1 MAEDKRI
8 RIAAD
13 TTPLRQLREE
23 AVSLYREIN
32 QTSMQSAQEAEK
44 SISQLRE
51 QLALMEDRNEL
62 ERLLLDLKRQSAAID
77 ATTMQKPSP
86 MPERPIRRQPP
97 TEELPRP
104 EQPTIDPETGSI
116 TWDVSPRRK
125 EEPVQPEPRL
135 ETDVE
140 EPEEKP
146 APRRRRRKVQEPIP
160 DVEPIID
167 EETGSMTWDVS
178 PRRKEEPVQ
187 PEPRLETDVEE
198 PEEKPAPRRRRRK
211 VQEPIPDVEPII
223 DEETGSMTWD
233 LTRKPQRE
241 RVTPIERGVEREEPT
256 TKETQKEILREINR
270 HVENIDESVTNVDN
284 SKNFQDNS
292 ENRTDNSR
300 HTENITENVV
310 NIEKNTQTI
319 TENTTAIREKGNLEV
334 VSEQPN
340 RPLLREDDRIQRR
353 PEITDN
359 GQTEIKFSD
368 EGIIR
373 AITRLGVVTD
383 NIGRDVISALRGL
396 EKGTGEENQRTSITR
411 YLETIAN
418 SVSVIED
425 SAENILEE
433 IQKAVSGSGFG
444 GGTGTPGGIVP
455 PTGSTGGIGG
465 GLNIFGGGLKG
476 ILGGLGAL
484 TAFNTAKNV
493 LSERYFRQQE
503 FEARSQYQGTVETA
517 ANYTRLQAANQ
528 ADAFRWIPL
537 IGDTIAKS
545 IELPAQLAA
554 EKMMATFGKYA
565 EGERRVIP
573 YAQVMGVSAGEAFRQ
588 AGREGSYAAES
599 LGMDYASYL
608 GRRAELIRAGGGRFV
623 GGNEYDPYAVR
634 ETQSVMAAE
643 RLFGLSPNAVNRLQG
658 AMRFGDQDSG
668 TGASAIIR
676 EFEQAMKNLGIPFE
690 QIASTM
696 EESLDTFITQSDQIL
711 SKRGE
716 FDAKELAA
724 MFSGIR
730 QATGLQGRQLERV
743 QQAFTG
749 QGISKDEVT
758 NAMLVRSI
766 QEVMPDKTSY
776 SEIQEE
782 LEKIRAGAADPEVM
796 ENFLNRVVERTGG
809 GSEQLRLAM
818 SEIFPNLSWNDINS
832 TIQKDSD
839 PSKLVSNL
847 FDLYKQASQR
857 IRETPTEAYDRDAA
871 RRTVGTG
878 ETILASD
885 MNRQMSE
892 GANIL
897 GEIRDLVREIND
909 RGKKV
914 ADMELEVPKE
924 KIIQQS
930 ATGGSGLVN
939 MSTVSGGVD
948 AGRAISQWFKR
959 ALDEWARER
968 VNGVSEANKVIQ
980 QER

>member
-32 QTSMQSAQEAEK
+32 QASMQSAQEADK

-125 EEPVQPEPRL
+125 EEPVQLEPRRKEPRL
-135 ETDVE
+135 EMETDVEEPLPTE

-146 APRRRRRKVQEPIP
+146 APRRRRRKIQEPIP
-160 DVEPIID
+160 DVEPTID
-167 EETGSMTWDVS
+167 EETGT
-178 PRRKEEPVQ
+178 
-187 PEPRLETDVEE
+187 
-198 PEEKPAPRRRRRK
+198 
-211 VQEPIPDVEPII
+211 
-223 DEETGSMTWD
+223 MTWD

-241 RVTPIERGVEREEPT
+241 RVTPTERGAEREEPT

-319 TENTTAIREKGNLEV
+319 TENTTAIKEKGNLNA
-334 VSEQPN
+334 VSEQSN

-373 AITRLGVVTD
+373 AITRLGAVTD

-396 EKGTGEENQRTSITR
+396 EKGAGEENQKTSITR

-433 IQKAVSGSGFG
+433 MQKAASASGSGFG
-444 GGTGTPGGIVP
+444 GGTGVSGGIVP

-476 ILGGLGAL
+476 ILGGLGGLA
-484 TAFNTAKNV
+484 AFNTAKNV
-493 LSERYFRQQE
+493 LSERYFRNQE

-528 ADAFRWIPL
+528 ADAYRWIPL

-588 AGREGSYAAES
+588 AGREGGYAAES

-643 RLFGLSPNAVNRLQG
+643 RLFGLSPNAINRLQG
-658 AMRFGDQDSG
+658 AMRFGDQDSN

-711 SKRGE
+711 SKRGD
-716 FDAKELAA
+716 FDARQLAA

-749 QGISKDEVT
+749 QGMSKDEVT

-782 LEKIRAGAADPEVM
+782 LEKIRAGEANPEVM

-878 ETILASD
+878 ETILAGD

-892 GANIL
+892 GATQL
-897 GEIRDLVREIND
+897 KEI
-909 RGKKV
+909 KKV
-914 ADMELEVPKE
+914 LDSIKEDTAILAGVKDRIDTYAGMPKQIVE
-924 KIIQQS
+924 DTK
-930 ATGGSGLVN
+930 L
-939 MSTVSGGVD
+939 VSGAYKEAGSSDWD
-948 AGRAISQWFKR
+948 ALLKGIQMSISKGF
-959 ALDEWARER
+959 LDIITAGKSRNIPAER
-968 VNGVSEANKVIQ
+968 
-980 QER
+980 

>member
-32 QTSMQSAQEAEK
+32 QASMQSAQEADK

-125 EEPVQPEPRL
+125 EEPVQPEPRRKEPMP

-140 EPEEKP
+140 EPLF
-146 APRRRRRKVQEPIP
+146 
-160 DVEPIID
+160 
-167 EETGSMTWDVS
+167 T
-178 PRRKEEPVQ
+178 
-187 PEPRLETDVEE
+187 EE
-198 PEEKPAPRRRRRK
+198 PEERPVPRRRRRK

-241 RVTPIERGVEREEPT
+241 RVTPIERGTEEEPT

-319 TENTTAIREKGNLEV
+319 TENTTAIKEKGNLNA
-334 VSEQPN
+334 VSEQSN

-373 AITRLGVVTD
+373 AITRLGAVTD

-396 EKGTGEENQRTSITR
+396 EKGSGEENQKTSITR

-433 IQKAVSGSGFG
+433 MQKATSGSGFG

-455 PTGSTGGIGG
+455 PTGSTGGIG

-623 GGNEYDPYAVR
+623 GGNEYDPYAVK

-658 AMRFGDQDSG
+658 AMRFGDQNSG

-749 QGISKDEVT
+749 QGMSKDEVT

-857 IRETPTEAYDRDAA
+857 IKETPAEAYDRGAA
-871 RRTVGTG
+871 RRTVGAG
-878 ETILASD
+878 ETILAGD

-897 GEIRDLVREIND
+897 KEIRDLVSEIND

-914 ADMELEVPKE
+914 ADIELEVPKE

-968 VNGVSEANKVIQ
+968 VGGVSEANKVIQ

>member
-32 QTSMQSAQEAEK
+32 QTSMQSAQEADK

-77 ATTMQKPSP
+77 ATTIQKPSP

-104 EQPTIDPETGSI
+104 EQPIIDPETGSI

-125 EEPVQPEPRL
+125 EEPVQPEPR
-135 ETDVE
+135 
-140 EPEEKP
+140 P
-146 APRRRRRKVQEPIP
+146 
-160 DVEPIID
+160 
-167 EETGSMTWDVS
+167 
-178 PRRKEEPVQ
+178 
-187 PEPRLETDVEE
+187 ETDVEE

-241 RVTPIERGVEREEPT
+241 RVPPIERGTEEEPT

-310 NIEKNTQTI
+310 NIEKNTKTI
-319 TENTTAIREKGNLEV
+319 TENTTAIKEKGNLNA
-334 VSEQPN
+334 VSEQSN

-373 AITRLGVVTD
+373 AITRLGAVTD

-396 EKGTGEENQRTSITR
+396 EKGSGEENQKTSITR

-433 IQKAVSGSGFG
+433 MQKATSGSGFG

-465 GLNIFGGGLKG
+465 LNIFGGGLKG
-476 ILGGLGAL
+476 ILGGLGGLA
-484 TAFNTAKNV
+484 AFNTAKNV

-696 EESLDTFITQSDQIL
+696 EESLDTFVTQSDQIL

>member
-32 QTSMQSAQEAEK
+32 QASMQSAQEAEK

-125 EEPVQPEPRL
+125 EETVQPEPRRKGQRPEM

-140 EPEEKP
+140 EPL
-146 APRRRRRKVQEPIP
+146 PI
-160 DVEPIID
+160 
-167 EETGSMTWDVS
+167 
-178 PRRKEEPVQ
+178 
-187 PEPRLETDVEE
+187 EE
-198 PEEKPAPRRRRRK
+198 PEERPAPRRRRRK

-465 GLNIFGGGLKG
+465 GLNIFGGGLNIFGGGLKG
-476 ILGGLGAL
+476 ILGGLGGLA
-484 TAFNTAKNV
+484 AFNTAKNV
-493 LSERYFRQQE
+493 LSERYFRNQE

-528 ADAFRWIPL
+528 ADAYRWIPL
-537 IGDTIAKS
+537 VGDVIAKS

-749 QGISKDEVT
+749 QGMSKDEVT

-857 IRETPTEAYDRDAA
+857 IKETPAEAYDRGAA
-871 RRTVGTG
+871 RRTVGAG
-878 ETILASD
+878 ETILAGD

-897 GEIRDLVREIND
+897 KEIRDLVSEIND

-914 ADMELEVPKE
+914 ADIELEVPKE

-968 VNGVSEANKVIQ
+968 VGGVSEANKVIQ

>member
-125 EEPVQPEPRL
+125 EETVQPEPRRKGQRPEM

-140 EPEEKP
+140 EPL
-146 APRRRRRKVQEPIP
+146 PI
-160 DVEPIID
+160 
-167 EETGSMTWDVS
+167 
-178 PRRKEEPVQ
+178 
-187 PEPRLETDVEE
+187 EE
-198 PEEKPAPRRRRRK
+198 PEERPAPRRRRRK

-319 TENTTAIREKGNLEV
+319 TENTTAIKEKGNLNA
-334 VSEQPN
+334 VSEQSN

-373 AITRLGVVTD
+373 AITRLGTVTD
-383 NIGRDVISALRGL
+383 NAGRDVVSAIRGL
-396 EKGTGEENQRTSITR
+396 EKGTGEENQRSSVTR
-411 YLETIAN
+411 YLEAIAN

-433 IQKAVSGSGFG
+433 IQKAVSSNGIG
-444 GGTGTPGGIVP
+444 GGVGTPGGIVP
-455 PTGSTGGIGG
+455 PTGSTGGIG

-658 AMRFGDQDSG
+658 AMRFGDQNSG

-711 SKRGE
+711 SKRGD
-716 FDAKELAA
+716 FDARQLAA

-749 QGISKDEVT
+749 QGMSKDEVT

-782 LEKIRAGAADPEVM
+782 LEKIRAGAANPEVM

-847 FDLYKQASQR
+847 FDLYRQSSQR
-857 IRETPTEAYDRDAA
+857 IRETRAEAYDKDAA
-871 RRTVGTG
+871 KGTVGAG
-878 ETILASD
+878 ETILARD
-885 MNRQMSE
+885 TNRQMSE
-892 GANIL
+892 GANQL
-897 GEIRDLVREIND
+897 KEI
-909 RGKKV
+909 KKV
-914 ADMELEVPKE
+914 LDSIKEDTAILAGVKDRIDTYAGMPKQIVE
-924 KIIQQS
+924 DTK
-930 ATGGSGLVN
+930 L
-939 MSTVSGGVD
+939 VSGAYKEAGSSDWD
-948 AGRAISQWFKR
+948 ALLKGIQMSISKGF
-959 ALDEWARER
+959 LDIITAGKSRNIPAER
-968 VNGVSEANKVIQ
+968 
-980 QER
+980 

>member
-8 RIAAD
+8 RISAD
-13 TTPLRQLREE
+13 TSPLRQLREE
-23 AVSLYREIN
+23 AISLYREIGQASELN
-32 QTSMQSAQEAEK
+32 AQEADK

-51 QLALMEDRNEL
+51 QLALMEDRNQL
-62 ERLLLDLKRQSAAID
+62 EKLLLDLKRQSAAID
-77 ATTMQKPSP
+77 ATAMQKPSP

-125 EEPVQPEPRL
+125 EEPVQPEPRRKEQRP
-135 ETDVE
+135 ETDVEEPLPTE

-146 APRRRRRKVQEPIP
+146 APRRRRRKVQEPI
-160 DVEPIID
+160 
-167 EETGSMTWDVS
+167 
-178 PRRKEEPVQ
+178 
-187 PEPRLETDVEE
+187 L
-198 PEEKPAPRRRRRK
+198 
-211 VQEPIPDVEPII
+211 DVEPII

-233 LTRKPQRE
+233 LTRKPQRGK
-241 RVTPIERGVEREEPT
+241 VTPIERSVGEEPI

-319 TENTTAIREKGNLEV
+319 TENTTAIKEKGNLDI
-334 VSEQPN
+334 VSEQQN
-340 RPLLREDDRIQRR
+340 RTLLREDDRIQRR
-353 PEITDN
+353 PGITDN
-359 GQTEIKFSD
+359 GQTETKFSD

-373 AITRLGVVTD
+373 AITRLGTVTD
-383 NIGRDVISALRGL
+383 NAGRDVVSALRGL
-396 EKGTGEENQRTSITR
+396 EKGTGEESQRNVTR

-425 SAENILEE
+425 SSENILEE
-433 IQKAVSGSGFG
+433 IQKAVSGAGFG
-444 GGTGTPGGIVP
+444 GGAGTPGGIVP
-455 PTGSTGGIGG
+455 PTGSAGGNGV

-476 ILGGLGAL
+476 ILGGLGGLA
-484 TAFNTAKNV
+484 AFNTAKNV
-493 LSERYFRQQE
+493 LSERYFRNQE

-588 AGREGSYAAES
+588 AGREGGYAAES

-690 QIASTM
+690 EIASTM

-711 SKRGE
+711 SKRGD
-716 FDAKELAA
+716 FDARQLAA

-749 QGISKDEVT
+749 QGMSKDEVT

-782 LEKIRAGAADPEVM
+782 LEKIRAGEANPEVM

-847 FDLYKQASQR
+847 FDLYRQSSQR
-857 IRETPTEAYDRDAA
+857 IKETPTEAYDRDAA
-871 RRTVGTG
+871 RRTVGAG
-878 ETILASD
+878 ETILAGD

-892 GANIL
+892 GAK
-897 GEIRDLVREIND
+897 DL
-909 RGKKV
+909 KKII
-914 ADMELEVPKE
+914 ELLTSIDKNTKE
-924 KIIQQS
+924 KEKPVES
-930 ATGGSGLVN
+930 GPVTRSMVSGGSGLVN
-939 MSTVSGGVD
+939 AENVSSGVE
-948 AGRAISQWFKR
+948 AGRMLSQWFKR
-959 ALDEWARER
+959 VLDDWARER
-968 VNGVSEANKVIQ
+968 VGNMAVSEANKVIQ

>member
-97 TEELPRP
+97 TEELSRP

-125 EEPVQPEPRL
+125 EETVQPEPRREQQRTDR

-140 EPEEKP
+140 EPLPAEEPEERP

-160 DVEPIID
+160 DVEPTID
-167 EETGSMTWDVS
+167 EETGT
-178 PRRKEEPVQ
+178 
-187 PEPRLETDVEE
+187 
-198 PEEKPAPRRRRRK
+198 
-211 VQEPIPDVEPII
+211 
-223 DEETGSMTWD
+223 MTWD
-233 LTRKPQRE
+233 LTRKPERE
-241 RVTPIERGVEREEPT
+241 RVTPTERGTEREEPTT
-256 TKETQKEILREINR
+256 TKETQKELLREINR

-373 AITRLGVVTD
+373 AITRLGTITD
-383 NIGRDVISALRGL
+383 NVGRDVISAIRGL
-396 EKGTGEENQRTSITR
+396 EKGTGEENQRSGITR

-425 SAENILEE
+425 STENILEE

-465 GLNIFGGGLKG
+465 LNIFGGGLKG
-476 ILGGLGAL
+476 ILGGLGGLA
-484 TAFNTAKNV
+484 AFNTAKNV
-493 LSERYFRQQE
+493 LSERYFRNQE

-588 AGREGSYAAES
+588 AGREGGYAAS
-599 LGMDYASYL
+599 ALGMDYASYM

-643 RLFGLSPNAVNRLQG
+643 RLFGLSPNAINRLQG

-676 EFEQAMKNLGIPFE
+676 EFEQAMKNLNIPFE

-749 QGISKDEVT
+749 QGMSKDEVT

-782 LEKIRAGAADPEVM
+782 LEKIRAGAANPKVM
-796 ENFLNRVVERTGG
+796 ENFLNRLIERTGG

-847 FDLYKQASQR
+847 FDLYKKSSQR
-857 IRETPTEAYDRDAA
+857 IRETPTEAYDKDAA
-871 RRTVGTG
+871 KRTVGAG
-878 ETILASD
+878 ETILAGD

>member
-32 QTSMQSAQEAEK
+32 QTSMQSAQEADK

-77 ATTMQKPSP
+77 ATTIQKPSP

-104 EQPTIDPETGSI
+104 EQPIIDPETGSI

-125 EEPVQPEPRL
+125 EEPVQPEPR
-135 ETDVE
+135 
-140 EPEEKP
+140 P
-146 APRRRRRKVQEPIP
+146 
-160 DVEPIID
+160 
-167 EETGSMTWDVS
+167 
-178 PRRKEEPVQ
+178 
-187 PEPRLETDVEE
+187 ETDVEE

-241 RVTPIERGVEREEPT
+241 RVPPIERGTEEEPT

-319 TENTTAIREKGNLEV
+319 TENTTAIKEKGNLNA
-334 VSEQPN
+334 VSEQSN

-373 AITRLGVVTD
+373 AITRLGAVTD

-396 EKGTGEENQRTSITR
+396 EKGSGEENQKTSITR

-433 IQKAVSGSGFG
+433 MQKATSGSGFG

-465 GLNIFGGGLKG
+465 LNIFGGGLKG
-476 ILGGLGAL
+476 ILGGLGGLA
-484 TAFNTAKNV
+484 AFNTAKNV

-696 EESLDTFITQSDQIL
+696 EESLDTFVTQSDQIL

-782 LEKIRAGAADPEVM
+782 LEKIRAGAADPKVM

>member
-32 QTSMQSAQEAEK
+32 QTSMQSAQEADK

-77 ATTMQKPSP
+77 ATTIQKPSP

-104 EQPTIDPETGSI
+104 EQPIIDPETGSI

-125 EEPVQPEPRL
+125 EEPVQPEPRRKEPRPEM

-140 EPEEKP
+140 EPLSTEES
-146 APRRRRRKVQEPIP
+146 
-160 DVEPIID
+160 
-167 EETGSMTWDVS
+167 EE
-178 PRRKEEPVQ
+178 RPV
-187 PEPRLETDVEE
+187 
-198 PEEKPAPRRRRRK
+198 PRRRRRK

-233 LTRKPQRE
+233 LTRKPQRGK
-241 RVTPIERGVEREEPT
+241 VTPIERSVGEEPI

-319 TENTTAIREKGNLEV
+319 TENTTAIKEKGNLNA
-334 VSEQPN
+334 VSEQSN

-373 AITRLGVVTD
+373 AITRLGAVTD

-396 EKGTGEENQRTSITR
+396 EKGSGEENQKTSITR

-433 IQKAVSGSGFG
+433 MQKATSGSGFG

-465 GLNIFGGGLKG
+465 LNIFGGGLKG
-476 ILGGLGAL
+476 ILGGLGGLA
-484 TAFNTAKNV
+484 AFNTAKNV

-623 GGNEYDPYAVR
+623 GGNEYDPYAVK

-696 EESLDTFITQSDQIL
+696 EESLDTFVTQSDQIL

-782 LEKIRAGAADPEVM
+782 LEKIRAGAADPKVM

>member
-32 QTSMQSAQEAEK
+32 QASMQSAQEADK

-86 MPERPIRRQPP
+86 MPERPIRRQLP
-97 TEELPRP
+97 TEELPRL

-125 EEPVQPEPRL
+125 EEPVQPEPRRKEPRPEM

-140 EPEEKP
+140 EPLS
-146 APRRRRRKVQEPIP
+146 
-160 DVEPIID
+160 
-167 EETGSMTWDVS
+167 T
-178 PRRKEEPVQ
+178 
-187 PEPRLETDVEE
+187 EE

-233 LTRKPQRE
+233 LTRKPQRGK
-241 RVTPIERGVEREEPT
+241 VTPIERSVGEEPT

-319 TENTTAIREKGNLEV
+319 TENTTAIKEKGNLNA
-334 VSEQPN
+334 VSEQSN

-373 AITRLGVVTD
+373 AITRLGAVTD

-396 EKGTGEENQRTSITR
+396 EKGSGEENQKTSITR

-433 IQKAVSGSGFG
+433 IQKVVSSNGIG
-444 GGTGTPGGIVP
+444 GGVGTPGGIVP
-455 PTGSTGGIGG
+455 PTGSTGVNGG

-696 EESLDTFITQSDQIL
+696 EESLDTFVTQSDQIL

-716 FDAKELAA
+716 FDAKEIAA

>member
-77 ATTMQKPSP
+77 ATTIQKPSP

-104 EQPTIDPETGSI
+104 EQPIIDPETGSI

-125 EEPVQPEPRL
+125 EEPVQPEPR
-135 ETDVE
+135 
-140 EPEEKP
+140 P
-146 APRRRRRKVQEPIP
+146 
-160 DVEPIID
+160 
-167 EETGSMTWDVS
+167 
-178 PRRKEEPVQ
+178 
-187 PEPRLETDVEE
+187 ETDVEE

-241 RVTPIERGVEREEPT
+241 RVPPIERGTEEEPT

-319 TENTTAIREKGNLEV
+319 TENTTAIKEKGNLNA
-334 VSEQPN
+334 VSEQSN
-340 RPLLREDDRIQRR
+340 RPLLREDDRIRRR

-373 AITRLGVVTD
+373 AITRLGAVTD

-396 EKGTGEENQRTSITR
+396 EKGSGEENQKTSITR

-433 IQKAVSGSGFG
+433 MQKAVSGSGFG

-455 PTGSTGGIGG
+455 PTGSTGGTGG

-696 EESLDTFITQSDQIL
+696 EESLDTFVTQSDQIL

-871 RRTVGTG
+871 RRTVGAG
-878 ETILASD
+878 ETILAGD

-897 GEIRDLVREIND
+897 KEIRDLVSEIND

-914 ADMELEVPKE
+914 ADIELEVPKE

-968 VNGVSEANKVIQ
+968 VGGVSEANKVIQ

>member
-32 QTSMQSAQEAEK
+32 QTSMQSAQEADK

-77 ATTMQKPSP
+77 ATTIQKPSP

-104 EQPTIDPETGSI
+104 EQPIIDPETGSI

-125 EEPVQPEPRL
+125 EESVQPEPR
-135 ETDVE
+135 
-140 EPEEKP
+140 P
-146 APRRRRRKVQEPIP
+146 
-160 DVEPIID
+160 
-167 EETGSMTWDVS
+167 
-178 PRRKEEPVQ
+178 
-187 PEPRLETDVEE
+187 ETDVEE

-241 RVTPIERGVEREEPT
+241 RVPPIERGTEEEPT

-310 NIEKNTQTI
+310 NIEKNTKTI
-319 TENTTAIREKGNLEV
+319 TENTTAIKEKGNLNA
-334 VSEQPN
+334 VSEQSN

-373 AITRLGVVTD
+373 AITRLGAVTD

-396 EKGTGEENQRTSITR
+396 EKGSGEENQKTSITR

-425 SAENILEE
+425 STENILEE
-433 IQKAVSGSGFG
+433 IQKAISNNGIG
-444 GGTGTPGGIVP
+444 GGVGAPGGIVP
-455 PTGSTGGIGG
+455 PTGSTGTPGG

-623 GGNEYDPYAVR
+623 GGNEYDPYAVK

-696 EESLDTFITQSDQIL
+696 EESLDTFVTQSDQIL

-818 SEIFPNLSWNDINS
+818 SEIFPNLSWSDINS

-857 IRETPTEAYDRDAA
+857 IKETPAEAYDRGAA
-871 RRTVGTG
+871 RRTVGAG
-878 ETILASD
+878 ETILAGD

-897 GEIRDLVREIND
+897 KEIRDLVSEIND

-914 ADMELEVPKE
+914 ADIELEVPKE

-968 VNGVSEANKVIQ
+968 VGGVSEANKVIQ

>member
-125 EEPVQPEPRL
+125 EETVQPEPRREQQRTDR

-140 EPEEKP
+140 EPLPAEEPEERP

-160 DVEPIID
+160 DVEPTID
-167 EETGSMTWDVS
+167 EETGT
-178 PRRKEEPVQ
+178 
-187 PEPRLETDVEE
+187 
-198 PEEKPAPRRRRRK
+198 
-211 VQEPIPDVEPII
+211 
-223 DEETGSMTWD
+223 MTWD
-233 LTRKPQRE
+233 LTRKPERE
-241 RVTPIERGVEREEPT
+241 RVTPTERGTEREEPTT
-256 TKETQKEILREINR
+256 TKETQKELLREINR

-373 AITRLGVVTD
+373 AITRLGTITD
-383 NIGRDVISALRGL
+383 NVGRDVISAIRGL
-396 EKGTGEENQRTSITR
+396 EKGTGEENQRSGITR

-425 SAENILEE
+425 STENILEE

-465 GLNIFGGGLKG
+465 LNIFGGGLKG
-476 ILGGLGAL
+476 ILGGLGGLA
-484 TAFNTAKNV
+484 AFNTAKNV
-493 LSERYFRQQE
+493 LSERYFRNQE

-528 ADAFRWIPL
+528 ADAYRWIPL
-537 IGDTIAKS
+537 VGDVIAKS

-588 AGREGSYAAES
+588 AGREGGYAAS
-599 LGMDYASYL
+599 ALGMDYASYM

-749 QGISKDEVT
+749 QGMSKDEVT

-782 LEKIRAGAADPEVM
+782 LEKIRAGAANPKVM
-796 ENFLNRVVERTGG
+796 ENFLNRLIERTGG

-847 FDLYKQASQR
+847 FDLYKKSSQR
-857 IRETPTEAYDRDAA
+857 IRETPTEAYDKDAA
-871 RRTVGTG
+871 KRTVGAG
-878 ETILASD
+878 ETILAGD

>member
-32 QTSMQSAQEAEK
+32 QTSMQSAQEADK

-77 ATTMQKPSP
+77 ATTIQKPSP

-97 TEELPRP
+97 TEELPIP
-104 EQPTIDPETGSI
+104 EQPIIDPETGSI

-125 EEPVQPEPRL
+125 EEPVQLEPRRKEPIP

-140 EPEEKP
+140 EPLLTEEL
-146 APRRRRRKVQEPIP
+146 
-160 DVEPIID
+160 
-167 EETGSMTWDVS
+167 EE
-178 PRRKEEPVQ
+178 RPV
-187 PEPRLETDVEE
+187 
-198 PEEKPAPRRRRRK
+198 PRRRRRK

-241 RVTPIERGVEREEPT
+241 RVTPIERGTEEEPT

-319 TENTTAIREKGNLEV
+319 TENTTAIKEKDNLNA
-334 VSEQPN
+334 VSEQSN

-373 AITRLGVVTD
+373 AITRLGAVTD

-396 EKGTGEENQRTSITR
+396 EKGSGEENQKTSITR

-433 IQKAVSGSGFG
+433 MQKATSGSGFG

-465 GLNIFGGGLKG
+465 LNIFGGGLKG
-476 ILGGLGAL
+476 ILGGLGGLA
-484 TAFNTAKNV
+484 AFNTAKNV

-696 EESLDTFITQSDQIL
+696 EESLDTFVTQSDQIL

-878 ETILASD
+878 ETILARD
-885 MNRQMSE
+885 TNRQMSE
-892 GANIL
+892 GATQL
-897 GEIRDLVREIND
+897 KEI
-909 RGKKV
+909 KKV
-914 ADMELEVPKE
+914 LDSIKEDTAILAGVKDRIDTYVGMPKQIVE
-924 KIIQQS
+924 DTK
-930 ATGGSGLVN
+930 L
-939 MSTVSGGVD
+939 VSGAYKEAGSSDWD
-948 AGRAISQWFKR
+948 ALLKGIQMSISKGF
-959 ALDEWARER
+959 LDIITAGKSRNIPAER
-968 VNGVSEANKVIQ
+968 
-980 QER
+980 

>member
-32 QTSMQSAQEAEK
+32 QTSMQSAQEADK

-77 ATTMQKPSP
+77 ATTIQKPSP

-104 EQPTIDPETGSI
+104 EQPIIDPETGSI

-125 EEPVQPEPRL
+125 EEPVQPEPRRKEPIP

-140 EPEEKP
+140 EPLLTEEL
-146 APRRRRRKVQEPIP
+146 
-160 DVEPIID
+160 
-167 EETGSMTWDVS
+167 EE
-178 PRRKEEPVQ
+178 RPV
-187 PEPRLETDVEE
+187 
-198 PEEKPAPRRRRRK
+198 PRRRRRK

-241 RVTPIERGVEREEPT
+241 RVTPIERGTEEEPT

-310 NIEKNTQTI
+310 NIEKNTKTI
-319 TENTTAIREKGNLEV
+319 TENTTAIKEKGNLNA
-334 VSEQPN
+334 VSEQSN

-373 AITRLGVVTD
+373 AITRLGAVTD

-396 EKGTGEENQRTSITR
+396 EKGSGEENQKTSITR

-433 IQKAVSGSGFG
+433 MQKATSGSGFG

-465 GLNIFGGGLKG
+465 LNIFGGGLKG
-476 ILGGLGAL
+476 ILGGLGGLA
-484 TAFNTAKNV
+484 AFNTAKNV

-696 EESLDTFITQSDQIL
+696 EESLDTFVTQSDQIL

-782 LEKIRAGAADPEVM
+782 LEKIRAGAADSEVM

-914 ADMELEVPKE
+914 ADMELEIPKE

>member
-32 QTSMQSAQEAEK
+32 QTSMQSAQEADK

-77 ATTMQKPSP
+77 ATTIQKPSP

-104 EQPTIDPETGSI
+104 EQPIIDPETGSI

-125 EEPVQPEPRL
+125 EEPVQLEPRRKEPIP

-140 EPEEKP
+140 EPLLTEEL
-146 APRRRRRKVQEPIP
+146 
-160 DVEPIID
+160 
-167 EETGSMTWDVS
+167 EE
-178 PRRKEEPVQ
+178 RPV
-187 PEPRLETDVEE
+187 
-198 PEEKPAPRRRRRK
+198 PRRRRRK

-241 RVTPIERGVEREEPT
+241 RVTPIERGTEEEPT

-319 TENTTAIREKGNLEV
+319 TENTTAIKEKGNLNA
-334 VSEQPN
+334 VSEQSN

-373 AITRLGVVTD
+373 AITRLGAVTD

-396 EKGTGEENQRTSITR
+396 EKGSGEENQKTSITR

-433 IQKAVSGSGFG
+433 MQKATSGSGFG

-465 GLNIFGGGLKG
+465 LNIFGGGLKG
-476 ILGGLGAL
+476 ILGGLGGLA
-484 TAFNTAKNV
+484 AFNTAKNV

-573 YAQVMGVSAGEAFRQ
+573 YAQVMGISAGEAFRQ

-623 GGNEYDPYAVR
+623 GGNEYDPYAVK

-696 EESLDTFITQSDQIL
+696 EESLDTFVTQSDQIL

>member
-32 QTSMQSAQEAEK
+32 QTSMQSAQEADK

-77 ATTMQKPSP
+77 ATTIQKPSP

-104 EQPTIDPETGSI
+104 EQPIIDPETGSI

-125 EEPVQPEPRL
+125 EEPVQPEPRRKEPRPEM

-140 EPEEKP
+140 EPLS
-146 APRRRRRKVQEPIP
+146 
-160 DVEPIID
+160 
-167 EETGSMTWDVS
+167 T
-178 PRRKEEPVQ
+178 
-187 PEPRLETDVEE
+187 EE
-198 PEEKPAPRRRRRK
+198 PEEKPTPRRRRRK

-241 RVTPIERGVEREEPT
+241 RVTPIERGTEEEPT

-319 TENTTAIREKGNLEV
+319 TENTTAIKEKGNLNA
-334 VSEQPN
+334 VSEQSN

-373 AITRLGVVTD
+373 AITRLGAVTD

-396 EKGTGEENQRTSITR
+396 EKGAGEENQKTSITR

-433 IQKAVSGSGFG
+433 MQKATSGSGFG

-465 GLNIFGGGLKG
+465 LNIFGGGLKG
-476 ILGGLGAL
+476 ILGGLGGLA
-484 TAFNTAKNV
+484 AFNTAKNV

-696 EESLDTFITQSDQIL
+696 EESLDTFVTQSDQIL

>member
-32 QTSMQSAQEAEK
+32 QTSMQSAQEADK

-77 ATTMQKPSP
+77 ATTIQKPSP

-104 EQPTIDPETGSI
+104 EQPIIDPETGSI

-125 EEPVQPEPRL
+125 EEPVQPEPRRKEPRPEM

-140 EPEEKP
+140 EPLS
-146 APRRRRRKVQEPIP
+146 
-160 DVEPIID
+160 
-167 EETGSMTWDVS
+167 T
-178 PRRKEEPVQ
+178 
-187 PEPRLETDVEE
+187 EE
-198 PEEKPAPRRRRRK
+198 PEERPVPRRRRRK

-233 LTRKPQRE
+233 LTRKPQRGK
-241 RVTPIERGVEREEPT
+241 VTPIERSVGEEPI

-319 TENTTAIREKGNLEV
+319 TENTTAIKEKGNLNA
-334 VSEQPN
+334 VSEQSN

-373 AITRLGVVTD
+373 AITRLGAVTD

-396 EKGTGEENQRTSITR
+396 EKGSGEENQKTSITR

-433 IQKAVSGSGFG
+433 MQKATSGSGFG

-465 GLNIFGGGLKG
+465 LNIFGGGLKG
-476 ILGGLGAL
+476 ILGGLGGLA
-484 TAFNTAKNV
+484 AFNTAKNV

-623 GGNEYDPYAVR
+623 GGNEYDPYAVK

-696 EESLDTFITQSDQIL
+696 EESLDTFVTQSDQIL

-782 LEKIRAGAADPEVM
+782 LEKIRAGAADPKVM

>member
-77 ATTMQKPSP
+77 ATTIQKPSP

-104 EQPTIDPETGSI
+104 EQPIIDPETGSI

-125 EEPVQPEPRL
+125 EEPVQPEPR
-135 ETDVE
+135 
-140 EPEEKP
+140 P
-146 APRRRRRKVQEPIP
+146 
-160 DVEPIID
+160 
-167 EETGSMTWDVS
+167 
-178 PRRKEEPVQ
+178 
-187 PEPRLETDVEE
+187 ETDVEE

-241 RVTPIERGVEREEPT
+241 RVPPIERGTEEEPT

-319 TENTTAIREKGNLEV
+319 TENTTAIKEKGNLNA
-334 VSEQPN
+334 VSEQSN

-433 IQKAVSGSGFG
+433 IQKAVSSNGIG
-444 GGTGTPGGIVP
+444 GGVGMPGGIVP
-455 PTGSTGGIGG
+455 PTGSTGVNGG

-658 AMRFGDQDSG
+658 AMRFGDQNSG

-696 EESLDTFITQSDQIL
+696 EESLDTFVTQSDQIL

-749 QGISKDEVT
+749 QGMSKDEVT

-857 IRETPTEAYDRDAA
+857 IKETPAEAYDRGAA
-871 RRTVGTG
+871 RRTVGAG
-878 ETILASD
+878 ETILAGD

-892 GANIL
+892 GAKQLKEIVRLLTNI
-897 GEIRDLVREIND
+897 DNNT
-909 RGKKV
+909 
-914 ADMELEVPKE
+914 KE
-924 KIIQQS
+924 KEKPVES
-930 ATGGSGLVN
+930 GPVTRSMVSGGAGLVN
-939 MSTVSGGVD
+939 AENVSSGVE
-948 AGRAISQWFKR
+948 AGRMLSQWFKR
-959 ALDEWARER
+959 VLDDWARER
-968 VNGVSEANKVIQ
+968 VGNMAVSEANKVIQ

>member
-32 QTSMQSAQEAEK
+32 QASMQSAQEADK

-77 ATTMQKPSP
+77 ATTIQKPSP

-104 EQPTIDPETGSI
+104 EQPIIDPETGSI

-125 EEPVQPEPRL
+125 EEPVQPEPR
-135 ETDVE
+135 
-140 EPEEKP
+140 P
-146 APRRRRRKVQEPIP
+146 
-160 DVEPIID
+160 
-167 EETGSMTWDVS
+167 
-178 PRRKEEPVQ
+178 
-187 PEPRLETDVEE
+187 ETDVEE

-241 RVTPIERGVEREEPT
+241 RVPPIERGTEEEPT

-310 NIEKNTQTI
+310 NIEKNTKTI
-319 TENTTAIREKGNLEV
+319 TENTTAIKEKGNLNA
-334 VSEQPN
+334 VSEQSN

-373 AITRLGVVTD
+373 AITRLGAVTD

-396 EKGTGEENQRTSITR
+396 EKGSGEENQKTSITR

-433 IQKAVSGSGFG
+433 MQKATSGSGFG

-465 GLNIFGGGLKG
+465 LNIFGGGLKG
-476 ILGGLGAL
+476 ILGGLGGLA
-484 TAFNTAKNV
+484 AFNTAKNV

-696 EESLDTFITQSDQIL
+696 EESLDTFVTQSDQIL

-885 MNRQMSE
+885 MNRQMLE

>member
-32 QTSMQSAQEAEK
+32 QTSMQSAQEADK

-77 ATTMQKPSP
+77 ATTIQKPSP

-104 EQPTIDPETGSI
+104 EQPIIDPETGSI

-125 EEPVQPEPRL
+125 EEPVQPEPRRKEPRPEM

-140 EPEEKP
+140 EPLS
-146 APRRRRRKVQEPIP
+146 
-160 DVEPIID
+160 
-167 EETGSMTWDVS
+167 T
-178 PRRKEEPVQ
+178 
-187 PEPRLETDVEE
+187 EE
-198 PEEKPAPRRRRRK
+198 PEERPVPRRRRRK

-233 LTRKPQRE
+233 LTRKPQRGK
-241 RVTPIERGVEREEPT
+241 VTPIERSVGEEPI

-319 TENTTAIREKGNLEV
+319 TENTTAIKEKGNLNA
-334 VSEQPN
+334 VSEQSN

-373 AITRLGVVTD
+373 AITRLGAVTD

-396 EKGTGEENQRTSITR
+396 EKGSGEENQKTSITR

-433 IQKAVSGSGFG
+433 MQKATSGSGFG

-465 GLNIFGGGLKG
+465 LNIFGGGLKG
-476 ILGGLGAL
+476 ILGGLGGLA
-484 TAFNTAKNV
+484 AFNTAKNV

-696 EESLDTFITQSDQIL
+696 EESLDTFVTQSDQIL

-782 LEKIRAGAADPEVM
+782 LEKIRAGAADSKVM

>member
-32 QTSMQSAQEAEK
+32 QASMQSAQEADK

-86 MPERPIRRQPP
+86 MLERPIRRQPP

-125 EEPVQPEPRL
+125 EEPVQPEPRRKEPRP

-140 EPEEKP
+140 EPLP
-146 APRRRRRKVQEPIP
+146 
-160 DVEPIID
+160 
-167 EETGSMTWDVS
+167 T
-178 PRRKEEPVQ
+178 
-187 PEPRLETDVEE
+187 EE
-198 PEEKPAPRRRRRK
+198 PEEKPVPRRRRRK

-233 LTRKPQRE
+233 LTRKPQRGK
-241 RVTPIERGVEREEPT
+241 VAPIERSVGEEPI

-319 TENTTAIREKGNLEV
+319 TENTTAIKEKGNLNV
-334 VSEQPN
+334 VSEQSN

-373 AITRLGVVTD
+373 AITRLGAVTD

-396 EKGTGEENQRTSITR
+396 EKGSGEENQKTSITR

-425 SAENILEE
+425 STENILEE
-433 IQKAVSGSGFG
+433 IQKAISNNGIG
-444 GGTGTPGGIVP
+444 GGVGAPGGIVP
-455 PTGSTGGIGG
+455 PTGSTGTPGG

-588 AGREGSYAAES
+588 AGREGGYAAS
-599 LGMDYASYL
+599 ALGMDYASYL

-658 AMRFGDQDSG
+658 AMRFGDQNSG

-676 EFEQAMKNLGIPFE
+676 EFEQAMKNLDIPFE

-724 MFSGIR
+724 ILSATR
-730 QATGLQGRQLERV
+730 QATGLSGRQLERV

-749 QGISKDEVT
+749 QGMSKDEVT

-766 QEVMPDKTSY
+766 QEVMPEKTSY

-782 LEKIRAGAADPEVM
+782 LEKIRSGGASMELM
-796 ENFLNRVVERTGG
+796 ENFLSKVVERTGG

-818 SEIFPNLSWNDINS
+818 SEIFPNLSWGDINA

-839 PSKLVSNL
+839 PSKLISNL
-847 FDLYKQASQR
+847 ADLYKTAYRR
-857 IRETPTEAYDRDAA
+857 IDETRAEAYDKDAA
-871 RRTVGTG
+871 KRTVGAG
-878 ETILASD
+878 ETILARD
-885 MNRQMSE
+885 TNRQMSE
-892 GANIL
+892 GANQL
-897 GEIRDLVREIND
+897 KEI
-909 RGKKV
+909 KKV
-914 ADMELEVPKE
+914 LDSIKEDTAILAGVKDRLDTYAGMPKQIVE
-924 KIIQQS
+924 DTK
-930 ATGGSGLVN
+930 L
-939 MSTVSGGVD
+939 VSGAYKEAGSSDWD
-948 AGRAISQWFKR
+948 ALLKGIQMSISKGF
-959 ALDEWARER
+959 LDIITAGKSRNIPVER
-968 VNGVSEANKVIQ
+968 
-980 QER
+980 

>member
-32 QTSMQSAQEAEK
+32 QASMQSAQEADK

-86 MPERPIRRQPP
+86 MPERPIRRQLP
-97 TEELPRP
+97 TEELPRL

-125 EEPVQPEPRL
+125 EEPVQPEPRRKEPRPEM

-140 EPEEKP
+140 EPLS
-146 APRRRRRKVQEPIP
+146 
-160 DVEPIID
+160 
-167 EETGSMTWDVS
+167 T
-178 PRRKEEPVQ
+178 
-187 PEPRLETDVEE
+187 EE
-198 PEEKPAPRRRRRK
+198 PEERPVPRRRRRK

-241 RVTPIERGVEREEPT
+241 RVPPIERGTEEEPT

-319 TENTTAIREKGNLEV
+319 TENTTAIKEKGNLNA
-334 VSEQPN
+334 VSEQSN

-373 AITRLGVVTD
+373 AITRLGAVTD

-396 EKGTGEENQRTSITR
+396 EKGSGEENQKTSITR

-433 IQKAVSGSGFG
+433 MQKATSGSGFG

-465 GLNIFGGGLKG
+465 LNIFGGGLKG
-476 ILGGLGAL
+476 ILGGLGGLA
-484 TAFNTAKNV
+484 AFNTAKNV

-623 GGNEYDPYAVR
+623 GGNEYDPYAVK

-696 EESLDTFITQSDQIL
+696 EESLDTFVTQSDQIL

-818 SEIFPNLSWNDINS
+818 SEIFPNLSWSDINS

-847 FDLYKQASQR
+847 FDLYRQSSQR
-857 IRETPTEAYDRDAA
+857 IKETPTEAYDRDAA
-871 RRTVGTG
+871 RRTVGAG
-878 ETILASD
+878 ETILAGD

>member
-32 QTSMQSAQEAEK
+32 QTSMQSAQEADK

-77 ATTMQKPSP
+77 ATTIQKPSP

-104 EQPTIDPETGSI
+104 EQPIIDPETGSI

-125 EEPVQPEPRL
+125 EEPVQPEPR
-135 ETDVE
+135 
-140 EPEEKP
+140 P
-146 APRRRRRKVQEPIP
+146 
-160 DVEPIID
+160 
-167 EETGSMTWDVS
+167 
-178 PRRKEEPVQ
+178 
-187 PEPRLETDVEE
+187 ETDVEE

-241 RVTPIERGVEREEPT
+241 RVPPIERGTEEEPT

-310 NIEKNTQTI
+310 NIEKNTKTI
-319 TENTTAIREKGNLEV
+319 TENTTAIKEKGNLNA
-334 VSEQPN
+334 VSEQSN

-373 AITRLGVVTD
+373 AITRLGAVTD

-396 EKGTGEENQRTSITR
+396 EKGSGEENQKTSITR

-433 IQKAVSGSGFG
+433 MQKATSGSGFG

-465 GLNIFGGGLKG
+465 LNIFGGGLKG
-476 ILGGLGAL
+476 ILGGLGGLA
-484 TAFNTAKNV
+484 AFNTAKNV

-545 IELPAQLAA
+545 IELPAQLAT

-599 LGMDYASYL
+599 LGMDYTSYL

>member
-125 EEPVQPEPRL
+125 EETVQPEPRREQQRTDR

-140 EPEEKP
+140 EPLPAEEPEERP
-146 APRRRRRKVQEPIP
+146 APRRRRRRKVQEPIP
-160 DVEPIID
+160 DVEPTID
-167 EETGSMTWDVS
+167 EETGT
-178 PRRKEEPVQ
+178 
-187 PEPRLETDVEE
+187 
-198 PEEKPAPRRRRRK
+198 
-211 VQEPIPDVEPII
+211 
-223 DEETGSMTWD
+223 MTWD
-233 LTRKPQRE
+233 LTRRPERE
-241 RVTPIERGVEREEPT
+241 RVTPTERGTEREEPTT
-256 TKETQKEILREINR
+256 TKETQKELLREINR

-373 AITRLGVVTD
+373 AITRLGTITD
-383 NIGRDVISALRGL
+383 NVGRDVVSAIRGL
-396 EKGTGEENQRTSITR
+396 EKGTGEENQRSGITR

-425 SAENILEE
+425 STENILEE

-465 GLNIFGGGLKG
+465 LNIFGGGLKG
-476 ILGGLGAL
+476 ILGGLGGLA
-484 TAFNTAKNV
+484 AFNTAKNV
-493 LSERYFRQQE
+493 LSERYFRNQE

-528 ADAFRWIPL
+528 ADAYRWIPL
-537 IGDTIAKS
+537 VGDVIAK
-545 IELPAQLAA
+545 A
-554 EKMMATFGKYA
+554 
-565 EGERRVIP
+565 
-573 YAQVMGVSAGEAFRQ
+573 
-588 AGREGSYAAES
+588 
-599 LGMDYASYL
+599 
-608 GRRAELIRAGGGRFV
+608 
-623 GGNEYDPYAVR
+623 
-634 ETQSVMAAE
+634 
-643 RLFGLSPNAVNRLQG
+643 
-658 AMRFGDQDSG
+658 
-668 TGASAIIR
+668 
-676 EFEQAMKNLGIPFE
+676 
-690 QIASTM
+690 
-696 EESLDTFITQSDQIL
+696 
-711 SKRGE
+711 
-716 FDAKELAA
+716 
-724 MFSGIR
+724 
-730 QATGLQGRQLERV
+730 
-743 QQAFTG
+743 
-749 QGISKDEVT
+749 
-758 NAMLVRSI
+758 
-766 QEVMPDKTSY
+766 
-776 SEIQEE
+776 
-782 LEKIRAGAADPEVM
+782 
-796 ENFLNRVVERTGG
+796 
-809 GSEQLRLAM
+809 
-818 SEIFPNLSWNDINS
+818 
-832 TIQKDSD
+832 
-839 PSKLVSNL
+839 
-847 FDLYKQASQR
+847 
-857 IRETPTEAYDRDAA
+857 
-871 RRTVGTG
+871 
-878 ETILASD
+878 
-885 MNRQMSE
+885 
-892 GANIL
+892 
-897 GEIRDLVREIND
+897 
-909 RGKKV
+909 
-914 ADMELEVPKE
+914 
-924 KIIQQS
+924 
-930 ATGGSGLVN
+930 
-939 MSTVSGGVD
+939 
-948 AGRAISQWFKR
+948 
-959 ALDEWARER
+959 
-968 VNGVSEANKVIQ
+968 
-980 QER
+980 

>member
-32 QTSMQSAQEAEK
+32 QASMQSAQEADK

-86 MPERPIRRQPP
+86 MPERPIRRQLP
-97 TEELPRP
+97 TEELPRL

-125 EEPVQPEPRL
+125 EEPVQPEPRRKEPIP

-140 EPEEKP
+140 EPLLTEELEERP
-146 APRRRRRKVQEPIP
+146 VPRRRRRKVQEPIP
-160 DVEPIID
+160 DI
-167 EETGSMTWDVS
+167 
-178 PRRKEEPVQ
+178 
-187 PEPRLETDVEE
+187 
-198 PEEKPAPRRRRRK
+198 
-211 VQEPIPDVEPII
+211 EPII

-233 LTRKPQRE
+233 LTRKPQRGK
-241 RVTPIERGVEREEPT
+241 VTPIERSVGEEPI

-319 TENTTAIREKGNLEV
+319 TENTTAIKEKGNLNA
-334 VSEQPN
+334 VSEQSN

-373 AITRLGVVTD
+373 AITRLGAVTD

-396 EKGTGEENQRTSITR
+396 EKGSGEENQKTSITR

-433 IQKAVSGSGFG
+433 MQKATSGSGFG

-465 GLNIFGGGLKG
+465 LNIFGGGLKG
-476 ILGGLGAL
+476 ILGGLGGLA
-484 TAFNTAKNV
+484 AFNTAKNV

-696 EESLDTFITQSDQIL
+696 EESLDTFVTQSDQIL

-716 FDAKELAA
+716 FDAKEIAA

>member
-32 QTSMQSAQEAEK
+32 QTSMQSAQEADK

-77 ATTMQKPSP
+77 ATTIQKPSP

-104 EQPTIDPETGSI
+104 EQPIIDPETGSI

-125 EEPVQPEPRL
+125 EEPVQPEPRRKEPRPEM

-140 EPEEKP
+140 EPLS
-146 APRRRRRKVQEPIP
+146 
-160 DVEPIID
+160 
-167 EETGSMTWDVS
+167 T
-178 PRRKEEPVQ
+178 
-187 PEPRLETDVEE
+187 EE
-198 PEEKPAPRRRRRK
+198 PEEKPVPRRRRRK

-241 RVTPIERGVEREEPT
+241 RVPPIERGTEEEPT

-319 TENTTAIREKGNLEV
+319 TENTTAIKEKGNLNA
-334 VSEQPN
+334 VSEQSN

-373 AITRLGVVTD
+373 AITRLGAVTD

-396 EKGTGEENQRTSITR
+396 EKGSGEENKKTSITR

-433 IQKAVSGSGFG
+433 MQKATSGSGFG

-465 GLNIFGGGLKG
+465 LNIFGGGLKG
-476 ILGGLGAL
+476 ILGGLGGLA
-484 TAFNTAKNV
+484 AFNTAKNV

-623 GGNEYDPYAVR
+623 GGNEYDPYAVK

-696 EESLDTFITQSDQIL
+696 EESLDTFVTQSDQIL

-857 IRETPTEAYDRDAA
+857 IRETPIEAYDRDAA

>member
-116 TWDVSPRRK
+116 
-125 EEPVQPEPRL
+125 
-135 ETDVE
+135 
-140 EPEEKP
+140 
-146 APRRRRRKVQEPIP
+146 
-160 DVEPIID
+160 
-167 EETGSMTWDVS
+167 TWDVS

-623 GGNEYDPYAVR
+623 GGNEYDPYAVG

-696 EESLDTFITQSDQIL
+696 EESLDTFVTQSDQIL

-818 SEIFPNLSWNDINS
+818 SEIFPNLSWSDINS

-857 IRETPTEAYDRDAA
+857 IKETPAEAYDRGAA
-871 RRTVGTG
+871 RRTVGAG
-878 ETILASD
+878 ETILAGD

-897 GEIRDLVREIND
+897 KEIRDLVSEIND

-914 ADMELEVPKE
+914 ADIELEVPKE

-968 VNGVSEANKVIQ
+968 VGGVSEANKVIQ

>member
-32 QTSMQSAQEAEK
+32 QTSMQSAQEADK

-77 ATTMQKPSP
+77 ATTIQKPSP

-104 EQPTIDPETGSI
+104 EQPIIDPETGSI

-125 EEPVQPEPRL
+125 EEPVQPEPRRKEPIP

-140 EPEEKP
+140 EPLLTEEL
-146 APRRRRRKVQEPIP
+146 
-160 DVEPIID
+160 
-167 EETGSMTWDVS
+167 EE
-178 PRRKEEPVQ
+178 RPV
-187 PEPRLETDVEE
+187 
-198 PEEKPAPRRRRRK
+198 PRRRRRK

-241 RVTPIERGVEREEPT
+241 RVPPIERGTEEEPT

-319 TENTTAIREKGNLEV
+319 TENTTAIKEKGNLNA
-334 VSEQPN
+334 VSEQSN

-373 AITRLGVVTD
+373 AITRLGAVTD

-396 EKGTGEENQRTSITR
+396 EKGSGEENQKTSITR

-433 IQKAVSGSGFG
+433 MQKATSGSGFG

-465 GLNIFGGGLKG
+465 LNIFGGGLKG
-476 ILGGLGAL
+476 ILGGLGGLA
-484 TAFNTAKNV
+484 AFNTAKNV

-623 GGNEYDPYAVR
+623 GGNEYDPYAVK

-696 EESLDTFITQSDQIL
+696 EESLDTFVTQSDQIL

-749 QGISKDEVT
+749 QGMSKDEVT

>member
-32 QTSMQSAQEAEK
+32 QTSMQSAQEADK

-77 ATTMQKPSP
+77 ATTIQKPSP

-104 EQPTIDPETGSI
+104 EQPIIDPETGSI

-125 EEPVQPEPRL
+125 EEPVQPEPR
-135 ETDVE
+135 
-140 EPEEKP
+140 P
-146 APRRRRRKVQEPIP
+146 
-160 DVEPIID
+160 
-167 EETGSMTWDVS
+167 
-178 PRRKEEPVQ
+178 
-187 PEPRLETDVEE
+187 ETDVEE

-241 RVTPIERGVEREEPT
+241 RVPPIERGTEEEPT

-319 TENTTAIREKGNLEV
+319 TENTTAIKEKGNLNA
-334 VSEQPN
+334 VSEQSN

-373 AITRLGVVTD
+373 AITKLGAVTD

-396 EKGTGEENQRTSITR
+396 EKGSGEENQKTSITR

-433 IQKAVSGSGFG
+433 MQKATSGSGFG

-465 GLNIFGGGLKG
+465 LNIFGGGLKG
-476 ILGGLGAL
+476 ILGGLGGLA
-484 TAFNTAKNV
+484 AFNTAKNV

-588 AGREGSYAAES
+588 AGREGGYAAES

-690 QIASTM
+690 EIASTM

-711 SKRGE
+711 SKRGD
-716 FDAKELAA
+716 FDARQLAA

-782 LEKIRAGAADPEVM
+782 LEKIRAGAANPKVM
-796 ENFLNRVVERTGG
+796 ENFLNRLIERTGG

-818 SEIFPNLSWNDINS
+818 SEIFPNLSWSDINS

>member
-32 QTSMQSAQEAEK
+32 QASMQSAQEADK

-86 MPERPIRRQPP
+86 MPERPIRRQLP
-97 TEELPRP
+97 TEELPRL

-125 EEPVQPEPRL
+125 EEPVQPEPRRKEPRPEM

-140 EPEEKP
+140 EPLS
-146 APRRRRRKVQEPIP
+146 
-160 DVEPIID
+160 
-167 EETGSMTWDVS
+167 T
-178 PRRKEEPVQ
+178 
-187 PEPRLETDVEE
+187 EE
-198 PEEKPAPRRRRRK
+198 PEERPVPRRRRRK

-233 LTRKPQRE
+233 LTRKPQRGK
-241 RVTPIERGVEREEPT
+241 VTPIERSVGEEPI

-319 TENTTAIREKGNLEV
+319 TENTTAIKEKGNLNA
-334 VSEQPN
+334 VSEQSN

-373 AITRLGVVTD
+373 AITRLGAVTD

-396 EKGTGEENQRTSITR
+396 EKGSGEENQKTSITR

-433 IQKAVSGSGFG
+433 MQKATSGSGFG
-444 GGTGTPGGIVP
+444 GGTGAPGGIVP
-455 PTGSTGGIGG
+455 PTGSTGGIG

-476 ILGGLGAL
+476 ILGGLGGLA
-484 TAFNTAKNV
+484 AFNTAKNV

-623 GGNEYDPYAVR
+623 GGNEYDPYAVK

-696 EESLDTFITQSDQIL
+696 EESLDTFVTQSDQIL

>member
-77 ATTMQKPSP
+77 ATTIQKPSP

-104 EQPTIDPETGSI
+104 EQPIIDPETGSI

-125 EEPVQPEPRL
+125 EEPVQPEPR
-135 ETDVE
+135 
-140 EPEEKP
+140 P
-146 APRRRRRKVQEPIP
+146 
-160 DVEPIID
+160 
-167 EETGSMTWDVS
+167 
-178 PRRKEEPVQ
+178 
-187 PEPRLETDVEE
+187 ETDVEE

-241 RVTPIERGVEREEPT
+241 RVPPIERGTEEEPT

-319 TENTTAIREKGNLEV
+319 TENTTAIKEKGNLNA
-334 VSEQPN
+334 VSEQSN

-396 EKGTGEENQRTSITR
+396 EKGSGEENQKTSITR

-465 GLNIFGGGLKG
+465 LNIFGGGLKG
-476 ILGGLGAL
+476 ILGGLGGLA
-484 TAFNTAKNV
+484 AFNTAKNV

-588 AGREGSYAAES
+588 AGREGGYAAES

-690 QIASTM
+690 EIASTM

-711 SKRGE
+711 SKRGD
-716 FDAKELAA
+716 FDARQLAA

-749 QGISKDEVT
+749 QGMSKDEVT

-782 LEKIRAGAADPEVM
+782 LEKIRAGEANPEVM

-847 FDLYKQASQR
+847 FDLYRQSSQR
-857 IRETPTEAYDRDAA
+857 IRETSTEAYDKDAA
-871 RRTVGTG
+871 RRTVGAG
-878 ETILASD
+878 ETILAGD

-892 GANIL
+892 GANQL
-897 GEIRDLVREIND
+897 KEIVRLLTNIDNNT
-909 RGKKV
+909 
-914 ADMELEVPKE
+914 KE
-924 KIIQQS
+924 KEKPVES
-930 ATGGSGLVN
+930 GPVTRSMVSGGAGLVN
-939 MSTVSGGVD
+939 AENVSSGVE
-948 AGRAISQWFKR
+948 AGRMLSQWFKR
-959 ALDEWARER
+959 VLDDWARER
-968 VNGVSEANKVIQ
+968 VGNMAVSEANKVIQ

>member
-32 QTSMQSAQEAEK
+32 QASMQSAQEADK

-104 EQPTIDPETGSI
+104 EQPIIDPETGSI

-125 EEPVQPEPRL
+125 EEPVQPEPR
-135 ETDVE
+135 
-140 EPEEKP
+140 P
-146 APRRRRRKVQEPIP
+146 
-160 DVEPIID
+160 
-167 EETGSMTWDVS
+167 
-178 PRRKEEPVQ
+178 
-187 PEPRLETDVEE
+187 ETDVEE

-241 RVTPIERGVEREEPT
+241 RVPPIERGTEEEPT

-310 NIEKNTQTI
+310 NIEKNTKTI
-319 TENTTAIREKGNLEV
+319 TENTTAIKEKGNLNA
-334 VSEQPN
+334 VSEQSN

-373 AITRLGVVTD
+373 AITRLGAVTD

-396 EKGTGEENQRTSITR
+396 EKGSGEENQKTSITR

-433 IQKAVSGSGFG
+433 MQKATSGSGFG

-465 GLNIFGGGLKG
+465 LNIFGGGLKG
-476 ILGGLGAL
+476 ILGGLGGLA
-484 TAFNTAKNV
+484 AFNTAKNV

-623 GGNEYDPYAVR
+623 GGNEYDPYAVK

-696 EESLDTFITQSDQIL
+696 EESLDTFVTQSDQIL

-782 LEKIRAGAADPEVM
+782 LEKIRAGAADSKVM

-857 IRETPTEAYDRDAA
+857 IREIPTEAYDRDAA

>member
-125 EEPVQPEPRL
+125 EETVQPEPRREQQRTDR

-140 EPEEKP
+140 EPLPAEEPEERP

-160 DVEPIID
+160 DVEPTID
-167 EETGSMTWDVS
+167 EETGT
-178 PRRKEEPVQ
+178 
-187 PEPRLETDVEE
+187 
-198 PEEKPAPRRRRRK
+198 
-211 VQEPIPDVEPII
+211 
-223 DEETGSMTWD
+223 MTWD
-233 LTRKPQRE
+233 LTRKPERE
-241 RVTPIERGVEREEPT
+241 RVTPTERGTEREEPTT
-256 TKETQKEILREINR
+256 TKETQKELLREINR

-373 AITRLGVVTD
+373 AITRLGTITD
-383 NIGRDVISALRGL
+383 NVGRDVISAIRGL
-396 EKGTGEENQRTSITR
+396 EKGTGEENQRSGITR

-425 SAENILEE
+425 STENILEE
-433 IQKAVSGSGFG
+433 IQKAISNNGIG
-444 GGTGTPGGIVP
+444 GGVGAP
-455 PTGSTGGIGG
+455 GG

-476 ILGGLGAL
+476 ILGGLGGLA
-484 TAFNTAKNV
+484 AFNTAKNV
-493 LSERYFRQQE
+493 LSERYFRNQE

-528 ADAFRWIPL
+528 ADAYRWIPL
-537 IGDTIAKS
+537 VGDVIAKS

-588 AGREGSYAAES
+588 AGREGSYAAS
-599 LGMDYASYL
+599 ALGMDYASYM

-676 EFEQAMKNLGIPFE
+676 EFEQAMKNLNISFE

-749 QGISKDEVT
+749 QGMSKDEVT

-782 LEKIRAGAADPEVM
+782 LEKIRAGAANPKVM
-796 ENFLNRVVERTGG
+796 ENFLNRLIERTGG

-847 FDLYKQASQR
+847 FDLYKKSSQR
-857 IRETPTEAYDRDAA
+857 IRETPTEAYDKDAA
-871 RRTVGTG
+871 KRTVGAG
-878 ETILASD
+878 ETILAGD

-892 GANIL
+892 GANQL
-897 GEIRDLVREIND
+897 NEI
-909 RGKKV
+909 KKV
-914 ADMELEVPKE
+914 LDSIKEDTAILAGVKDRLDTYAGMPKQIVE
-924 KIIQQS
+924 DTK
-930 ATGGSGLVN
+930 L
-939 MSTVSGGVD
+939 VSGAYKEAGSSDWD
-948 AGRAISQWFKR
+948 ALLKGIQMSISKGF
-959 ALDEWARER
+959 LDIITAGKSRNIPAER
-968 VNGVSEANKVIQ
+968 
-980 QER
+980 

>member
-32 QTSMQSAQEAEK
+32 QTSMQSAQEADK

-77 ATTMQKPSP
+77 ATTIQKPSP

-104 EQPTIDPETGSI
+104 EQPIIDPETGSI

-125 EEPVQPEPRL
+125 EEPVQPEPRRKEPIP

-140 EPEEKP
+140 EPLLTEEL
-146 APRRRRRKVQEPIP
+146 
-160 DVEPIID
+160 
-167 EETGSMTWDVS
+167 EE
-178 PRRKEEPVQ
+178 RPV
-187 PEPRLETDVEE
+187 
-198 PEEKPAPRRRRRK
+198 PRRRRRK

-241 RVTPIERGVEREEPT
+241 RVTPIERGTEEEPT

-319 TENTTAIREKGNLEV
+319 TENTTAIKEKGNLNA
-334 VSEQPN
+334 VSEQSN

-373 AITRLGVVTD
+373 AITRLGAVTD

-396 EKGTGEENQRTSITR
+396 EKGSGEENQKTSITR

-433 IQKAVSGSGFG
+433 MQKATSGSGFG

-465 GLNIFGGGLKG
+465 LNIFGGGLKG
-476 ILGGLGAL
+476 ILGGLGGLA
-484 TAFNTAKNV
+484 AFNTAKNV

-696 EESLDTFITQSDQIL
+696 EESLDTFVTQSDQIL

-782 LEKIRAGAADPEVM
+782 LEKIRAGAADPKVM

>member
-125 EEPVQPEPRL
+125 EETVQPEPRRKGQRPEM

-140 EPEEKP
+140 EPL
-146 APRRRRRKVQEPIP
+146 PI
-160 DVEPIID
+160 
-167 EETGSMTWDVS
+167 
-178 PRRKEEPVQ
+178 
-187 PEPRLETDVEE
+187 EE
-198 PEEKPAPRRRRRK
+198 PEERPAPRRRRRK

-373 AITRLGVVTD
+373 AITRLGTVTD
-383 NIGRDVISALRGL
+383 NAGRDVVSAIRGL
-396 EKGTGEENQRTSITR
+396 EKGTGEENQRSSVTR
-411 YLETIAN
+411 YLEAIAN

-433 IQKAVSGSGFG
+433 IQKAVSSNGIG
-444 GGTGTPGGIVP
+444 GGVGTPGGIVP
-455 PTGSTGGIGG
+455 PTGSTGGIG

-623 GGNEYDPYAVR
+623 GGNEYDPYAVK

-696 EESLDTFITQSDQIL
+696 EESLDTFVTQSDQIL

-878 ETILASD
+878 ETILASN

-892 GANIL
+892 GANQL
-897 GEIRDLVREIND
+897 KEI
-909 RGKKV
+909 KKV
-914 ADMELEVPKE
+914 LDSIKEDTAILAGVKDRIDTYAGMPKQIVE
-924 KIIQQS
+924 DTK
-930 ATGGSGLVN
+930 L
-939 MSTVSGGVD
+939 VSGAYKEAGSSDWD
-948 AGRAISQWFKR
+948 ALLKGIQMSISKGF
-959 ALDEWARER
+959 LDIITAGKSRNIPAER
-968 VNGVSEANKVIQ
+968 
-980 QER
+980 

>member
-1 MAEDKRI
+1 
-8 RIAAD
+8 
-13 TTPLRQLREE
+13 LREE

-32 QTSMQSAQEAEK
+32 QASMQSAQEADK

-86 MPERPIRRQPP
+86 MPERPIRRQLP
-97 TEELPRP
+97 TEELPRL

-125 EEPVQPEPRL
+125 EEPVQPEPRRKEPRPEM

-140 EPEEKP
+140 EPLSTEEP
-146 APRRRRRKVQEPIP
+146 EERPVPRRRRRKVQEPIP
-160 DVEPIID
+160 DI
-167 EETGSMTWDVS
+167 
-178 PRRKEEPVQ
+178 
-187 PEPRLETDVEE
+187 
-198 PEEKPAPRRRRRK
+198 
-211 VQEPIPDVEPII
+211 EPII

-233 LTRKPQRE
+233 LTRKPQRGK
-241 RVTPIERGVEREEPT
+241 VTPIERSVGEEPI

-319 TENTTAIREKGNLEV
+319 TENTTAIKEKGNLNA
-334 VSEQPN
+334 VSEQSN

-373 AITRLGVVTD
+373 AITRLGAVTD

-396 EKGTGEENQRTSITR
+396 EKGSGEENQKTSITR

-433 IQKAVSGSGFG
+433 MQKATSGSGFG

-465 GLNIFGGGLKG
+465 LNIFGGGLKG
-476 ILGGLGAL
+476 ILGGLGGLA
-484 TAFNTAKNV
+484 AFNTAKNV

-696 EESLDTFITQSDQIL
+696 EESLDTFVTQSDQIL

-782 LEKIRAGAADPEVM
+782 LEKIRAGAADPKVM

>member
-86 MPERPIRRQPP
+86 MPERPIRRQSP

-125 EEPVQPEPRL
+125 EETVQPEPRRKGQRPEM

-140 EPEEKP
+140 EPLPIEEPEERP
-146 APRRRRRKVQEPIP
+146 APRRRRRKVQE
-160 DVEPIID
+160 
-167 EETGSMTWDVS
+167 S
-178 PRRKEEPVQ
+178 
-187 PEPRLETDVEE
+187 
-198 PEEKPAPRRRRRK
+198 
-211 VQEPIPDVEPII
+211 IPDVEPII

-233 LTRKPQRE
+233 LTRKPQR
-241 RVTPIERGVEREEPT
+241 VAPIERSVEREEPT

-373 AITRLGVVTD
+373 AITRLGAVTD

-396 EKGTGEENQRTSITR
+396 EKGSGEENQKTSITR

-433 IQKAVSGSGFG
+433 MQKAVSGSGFG

-623 GGNEYDPYAVR
+623 GGNEYDPYAVK

-658 AMRFGDQDSG
+658 AMRFGDQNSG

-711 SKRGE
+711 SKRGD
-716 FDAKELAA
+716 FDARQLAA

-730 QATGLQGRQLERV
+730 QATGLQGRQLERA

-749 QGISKDEVT
+749 QGMSKDEVT

-847 FDLYKQASQR
+847 FDLYRQSSQR
-857 IRETPTEAYDRDAA
+857 IRETRAEAYDKDAA
-871 RRTVGTG
+871 KGTVGAG
-878 ETILASD
+878 ETILARD
-885 MNRQMSE
+885 TNRQMSE
-892 GANIL
+892 GANQL
-897 GEIRDLVREIND
+897 KEI
-909 RGKKV
+909 KKV
-914 ADMELEVPKE
+914 LDSIKEDTAILAGVKDRIDTYAGMPKQIVE
-924 KIIQQS
+924 DTK
-930 ATGGSGLVN
+930 L
-939 MSTVSGGVD
+939 VSGAYKEAGSSDWD
-948 AGRAISQWFKR
+948 ALLKGIQMSISKGF
-959 ALDEWARER
+959 LDIITAGKSRNIPAER
-968 VNGVSEANKVIQ
+968 
-980 QER
+980 

>member
-32 QTSMQSAQEAEK
+32 QTSMQSAQEADK

-77 ATTMQKPSP
+77 ATTIQKPSP

-104 EQPTIDPETGSI
+104 EQPIIDPETGSI

-125 EEPVQPEPRL
+125 EEPVQPELRP

-187 PEPRLETDVEE
+187 PELRPETDVEE

-241 RVTPIERGVEREEPT
+241 RVTPIERGTEEEPT

-319 TENTTAIREKGNLEV
+319 TENTTAIKEKGNLNA
-334 VSEQPN
+334 VSEQSN

-373 AITRLGVVTD
+373 AITRLGAVTD

-396 EKGTGEENQRTSITR
+396 EKGSGEENQKTSITR

-433 IQKAVSGSGFG
+433 MQKATSGSGFG

-465 GLNIFGGGLKG
+465 LNIFGGGLKG
-476 ILGGLGAL
+476 ILGGLGGLA
-484 TAFNTAKNV
+484 AFNTAKNV

-696 EESLDTFITQSDQIL
+696 EESLDTFVTQSDQIL

-782 LEKIRAGAADPEVM
+782 LEKIRAGAADPKVM

>member
-125 EEPVQPEPRL
+125 EETVQPEPRREQQRTDR

-140 EPEEKP
+140 ESLPAEEPEERP

-160 DVEPIID
+160 DVEPTID
-167 EETGSMTWDVS
+167 EETGT
-178 PRRKEEPVQ
+178 
-187 PEPRLETDVEE
+187 
-198 PEEKPAPRRRRRK
+198 
-211 VQEPIPDVEPII
+211 
-223 DEETGSMTWD
+223 MTWD
-233 LTRKPQRE
+233 LTRRPERE
-241 RVTPIERGVEREEPT
+241 RVTPTERGTEREEPTT
-256 TKETQKEILREINR
+256 TKETQKELLREINR

-300 HTENITENVV
+300 HTENITEHVV

-373 AITRLGVVTD
+373 AITRLGTITD
-383 NIGRDVISALRGL
+383 NVGRDVVSAIRGL
-396 EKGTGEENQRTSITR
+396 EKGTGEENQRSGITR

-425 SAENILEE
+425 STENILEE

-465 GLNIFGGGLKG
+465 LNIFGGGLKG
-476 ILGGLGAL
+476 ILGGLGGLA
-484 TAFNTAKNV
+484 AFNTAKNV
-493 LSERYFRQQE
+493 LSERYFRNQE

-528 ADAFRWIPL
+528 ADAYRWIPL
-537 IGDTIAKS
+537 VGDVIAKS

-588 AGREGSYAAES
+588 AGREGGYAAS
-599 LGMDYASYL
+599 ALGMDYASYM

-676 EFEQAMKNLGIPFE
+676 EFEQAMKNLNIPFE

-749 QGISKDEVT
+749 QGMSKDEVT

-782 LEKIRAGAADPEVM
+782 LEKIRAGAANPKVM
-796 ENFLNRVVERTGG
+796 ENFLNRLIERTGG

-847 FDLYKQASQR
+847 FDLYKKSSQR
-857 IRETPTEAYDRDAA
+857 IRETPTEAYDKDAA
-871 RRTVGTG
+871 KRTVGAG
-878 ETILASD
+878 ETILAGD